1 MKLRSLKLSFDRIVL
16 IITVCLSANTLSLN
30 LDSDLLIFNADIY
43 TSNNKNP
50 KADSLVVSDGY
61 IVYVGNYFDAQHYVG
76 KSTKLID
83 LDGKTV
89 LPGFIDSHT
98 HLSMGARLVK
108 GIDLYNMNSI
118 SDWQNTILENIPKF
132 KDSQWLFGA
141 RWDHTLTS
149 NGELPTVSDLDEL
162 KINKPIAL
170 RDIDGHSMW
179 INTKAYKR
187 LVNEYPVEKLQ
198 SEGVIYNEDGTFS
211 GILKE
216 RAMELVDE
224 LDDYQNSLAV
234 SNKDIQRTLS
244 FTNSLGI
251 TGMHDMPDEH
261 TLRDL
266 KQLAKENKLY
276 SRILF
281 GSIIDCRESDC
292 IEEHLRRGSLYK
304 HSNRNEF
311 LLSPYFIK
319 LFIDG
324 VLSTHT
330 AAMQEEYS
338 DKDNHFGELLY
349 LPSEIGEIVK
359 RSNDAGI
366 PVAVHAIGDA
376 AVKVTLDVFEK
387 YGSREVTNRIE
398 HAEIIDERDLV
409 RFKKLNVALSMHPNH
424 GTGVIGKYISERI
437 GAKREKNAYVWN
449 SAIKEDAQLML
460 GSDWPTAPLS
470 PMIQIADAIF
480 RVGPFETNDRPWYPN
495 QKLSFYDA
503 LVAYTLTPAKVSGV
517 DKYIG
522 SLEKGKYADFVI
534 LNKKLNTFDR
544 KEFLATNVMS
554 TYFFGKEIYS
564 ANN

>member
-50 KADSLVVSDGY
+50 KADSLVVNDGY
-61 IVYVGNYFDAQHYVG
+61 IVYVGNYLDAHHYVG

-162 KINKPIAL
+162 KIDKPIAL

-261 TLRDL
+261 TLR
-266 KQLAKENKLY
+266 E
-276 SRILF
+276 
-281 GSIIDCRESDC
+281 
-292 IEEHLRRGSLYK
+292 
-304 HSNRNEF
+304 
-311 LLSPYFIK
+311 
-319 LFIDG
+319 
-324 VLSTHT
+324 
-330 AAMQEEYS
+330 
-338 DKDNHFGELLY
+338 
-349 LPSEIGEIVK
+349 
-359 RSNDAGI
+359 
-366 PVAVHAIGDA
+366 
-376 AVKVTLDVFEK
+376 
-387 YGSREVTNRIE
+387 
-398 HAEIIDERDLV
+398 
-409 RFKKLNVALSMHPNH
+409 
-424 GTGVIGKYISERI
+424 
-437 GAKREKNAYVWN
+437 
-449 SAIKEDAQLML
+449 
-460 GSDWPTAPLS
+460 
-470 PMIQIADAIF
+470 
-480 RVGPFETNDRPWYPN
+480 
-495 QKLSFYDA
+495 
-503 LVAYTLTPAKVSGV
+503 
-517 DKYIG
+517 
-522 SLEKGKYADFVI
+522 I
-534 LNKKLNTFDR
+534 LNN
-544 KEFLATNVMS
+544 
-554 TYFFGKEIYS
+554 
-564 ANN
+564 